1 LEAEKLRKITKP
13 RKEIRSTSREG
24 AIHPLTVVNG
34 ALIEKLSTSQER
46 TGGVKETAVKI
57 LKDAWRKGKA
67 RACALPC
74 SSLASRVSV
83 ENDRRATGGEVL
95 LL

>member
-1 LEAEKLRKITKP
+1 
-13 RKEIRSTSREG
+13 
-24 AIHPLTVVNG
+24 
-34 ALIEKLSTSQER
+34 LIEKLSTSEER
-46 TGGVKETAVKI
+46 TGGVKETVVKI
-57 LKDAWRKGKA
+57 LNDVWRKEKA

-74 SSLASRVSV
+74 SSLDIRVRA